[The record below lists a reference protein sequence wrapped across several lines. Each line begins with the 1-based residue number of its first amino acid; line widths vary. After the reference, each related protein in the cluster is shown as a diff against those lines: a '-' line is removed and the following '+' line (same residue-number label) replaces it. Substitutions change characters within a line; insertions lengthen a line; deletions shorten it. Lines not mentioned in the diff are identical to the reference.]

1 MKPYQKYSDKSLRPI
16 LQDIVDACE
25 YENVDIFSRDYVNG
39 NFEEVIGIVDSEL
52 ETYIGSPTF
61 DETTYFIA
69 LLLMNKNFMTEPIR
83 RPLLKTY
90 RVKHVYERVS
100 TIHDTYINDI
110 DSFIPLTSGILNDLQ
125 STGYYEPAEG
135 EEDDQEVMDSE
146 WTNDWISDIEEI

>member
-16 LQDIVDACE
+16 LQDIVDACKNK
-25 YENVDIFSRDYVNG
+25 NVDIFSRNYVDRY
-39 NFEEVIGIVDSEL
+39 FEEVVGIVDGEL
-52 ETYIGSPTF
+52 ETYIGTPTF

-110 DSFIPLTSGILNDLQ
+110 DSFIPLTPGILSDLQ
-125 STGYYEPAEG
+125 SVGYYEPADG